1 MSSCSALRI
10 ASAASSMPASGIVSM
25 DTRTTE
31 LIVNAPL
38 VHVSA
43 GDQQWLRTSISQQN
57 DSWLK
62 IPIVRVSVP
71 DGRA

>member
-1 MSSCSALRI
+1 
-10 ASAASSMPASGIVSM
+10 M

-43 GDQQWLRTSISQQN
+43 GDQQWLRASTSQQN

-62 IPIVRVSVP
+62 IVILRVSVP
-71 DGRA
+71 DGRAYQG